1 MATTLFDAP
10 SPRGTNHAGLFLTKA
25 GHLVDRHGRDW
36 GRSTMKT
43 LALDAALDPPVAFG
57 AERKWTPNDW
67 QASHT
72 RKALE
77 AALQEAT
84 EAHGLDDGQ
93 HKELLELIHRH
104 LKGEAQEGRGAG
116 ATDNDDNDDDADNDD
131 DFAQKVRAYLSGKG
145 LDPKSIDQ
153 AVEIV
158 TRNRAAGVDERPQNA
173 IRGGFG
179 GKLSGA
185 TKDEVEAEYGGSHML
200 DLPDYSPDPDRD
212 RLPGYRQS
220 VYAASERAMRRV
232 AGGGVGRR
240 IDTPPGAS
248 DAAMSD
254 ADLAKEYPGIENVGT
269 SMFGPRG

>member
-1 MATTLFDAP
+1 MATFACP
-10 SPRGTNHAGLFLTKA
+10 SPKGTNNAKLFLNSR
-25 GHLVDRHGRDW
+25 GELLDRRGNYW
-36 GRSTMKT
+36 GRSQIARM
-43 LALDAALDPPVAFG
+43 AQDQALDPPVAFG

-84 EAHGLDDGQ
+84 EAHGLDNDQ
-93 HKELLELIHRH
+93 HRELLDLIHRH

-220 VYAASERAMRRV
+220 VYAASERAMRQV

-248 DAAMSD
+248 DAAICASD
-254 ADLAKEYPGIENVGT
+254 EEMAREYPGIENVGT